1 MKSQESLTELL
12 QEKNLRQLIR
22 IKATNLNMNRQ
33 FIPDRE
39 IVLSKDTDLLNTSTY
54 ADNLTNLIQQAPKEQ
69 VFTIGLFGSWGSGKS
84 SIIETSKKSL
94 TCSED
99 VKVKFITYDA
109 WKYANDS
116 FRRMFLLRIQ
126 QELKQGQTEVMQRF
140 YQSESVEAEPK
151 TYVSTNY
158 LGILCLALLALLII
172 INCLPISFEMKVPI
186 FTGLSLLGVLITIF
200 GGIFQKLKIQIN
212 KPIVFAP
219 EQFEECF
226 RDMISKALKKRNIV
240 NNTYTKIVDYVKVG
254 ECSITNLDQLVLV
267 IDNIDRCSS
276 SQAYN
281 LLTDI
286 KTFLC
291 DEKFNLVFVIPVDD
305 EALRKHILNSTHSEN
320 TDECARDKEE
330 FLRKFFNVTL
340 RIKPH
345 QPTEMYE
352 FTQKLNTKYALGFSS
367 ATINIASKEYAKN
380 PRRVIQLFN
389 NLSAELTNYDD
400 AFASKYE
407 TLICKILIIRE
418 EYNDFYQELLKDYT
432 LLSKVDLSDKKR
444 NPELI
449 RLLSD
454 TRSYTSNYDGHV
466 LSRILTNSDSQFAD
480 IPANIRNLI
489 DAHNT
494 IESNTELSEW
504 INAEDS
510 KIEQFVGYCLY
521 NIEKAIKRQLWD
533 SEYKAYCE
541 FIAEANSVIQFTRE
555 QNIRLSEKIKPHIEK
570 LIPAFSNPT
579 QIVTY
584 ANYLHT
590 QKLSYLLGYII
601 SYLKSN
607 KEKTNEIWSKYLGE
621 CISQCNNKTLSD
633 LGDIFTS
640 EYKKGKYDVTT
651 LSKEQIK
658 ALVKDDLLSYI
669 IDKWSTIE
677 ENQYITD
684 FIFISDKIN
693 ITESVSIKVY
703 DKINTILGDLRGL
716 DKTDLLNKLTIINKL
731 TENLLIGQNQE
742 SIQKLYNLITGQRT
756 MPNPSYP
763 NHRHYDKQVRLL
775 EECTDISDIN
785 IIARFIAT
793 TYKVTRGRINGA
805 SEFELLRT
813 IDETTTLNNILWL
826 KERFGYTLYRLAS
839 HLVNYSLY
847 NNEDLMTVYQ
857 AHFLEEYNNA
867 PILKEDELN
876 HKLDNM
882 LKYAIQYKDNKMFS
896 WLNDISSKNNRIK
909 TILIPIISARPIGEI
924 QTLPNELMDLA
935 INSVDENN
943 IESYRKFTD
952 FLRCLASSGSASQ
965 KQYLVKLII
974 KMLDEKEDIEKVISI
989 IKSYKQLAKTY
1000 CDRIISTLNCI
1011 IEDNSDTTI
1020 IDMCSDAIEHL
1031 ISLNKSISKAKK
1043 QRSA

>member
-1 MKSQESLTELL
+1 
-12 QEKNLRQLIR
+12 
-22 IKATNLNMNRQ
+22 MNRQ
-33 FIPDRE
+33 FIPDKE
-39 IVLSKDTDLLNTSTY
+39 IILSKDTDLLNTSIY
-54 ADNLTNLIQQAPKEQ
+54 ANNLVDLIKSAPQGQ
-69 VFTIGLFGSWGSGKS
+69 VFNIGLFGSWGSGKS
-84 SIIETSKKSL
+84 SIIATAKEQLISSKDL
-94 TCSED
+94 
-99 VKVKFITYDA
+99 KVKFVTYDA

-116 FRRMFLLRIQ
+116 FRRMFLFEVQ
-126 QELKQGQTEVMQRF
+126 KELGFKRTPLMEKF
-140 YQSESVEAEPK
+140 YQNSNQDVDVKNQISPLKVWLMVAISIIVLLIVSLLNIEIEYKISIYSLFALMSV
-151 TYVSTNY
+151 
-158 LGILCLALLALLII
+158 LIGILTGCFNQLKVA
-172 INCLPISFEMKVPI
+172 IS
-186 FTGLSLLGVLITIF
+186 
-200 GGIFQKLKIQIN
+200 
-212 KPIVFAP
+212 KPFMFAP
-219 EQFEECF
+219 EQFEQCF
-226 RDMISKALKKRNIV
+226 QEMMEEALKPNIIQRAFQFITRNPDCISHK
-240 NNTYTKIVDYVKVG
+240 KIV
-254 ECSITNLDQLVLV
+254 IV
-267 IDNIDRCSS
+267 IDNIDRCNSEQS
-276 SQAYN
+276 YN

-291 DEKFNLVFVIPVDD
+291 DERFNIVFVIPVDD
-305 EALRKHILNSTHSEN
+305 EALRKHILNKSHNNN

-352 FTQKLNTKYALGFSS
+352 FAQKLNTKYALGFNS

-389 NLSAELTNYDD
+389 NLSAELANYDD
-400 AFASKYE
+400 AFAFKYE

-432 LLSKVDLSDKKR
+432 LLSKTDFSDRKL

-454 TRSYTSNYDGHV
+454 TRSYTSNYDGHI
-466 LSRILTNSDSQFAD
+466 LSRILTNSDIQFAD
-480 IPANIRNLI
+480 IPANIKHFI
-489 DAHNT
+489 DAHNAVDIT
-494 IESNTELSEW
+494 AELSEW
-504 INAEDS
+504 LKTDVSN
-510 KIEQFVGYCLY
+510 IEQFVGYCLY

-533 SEYKAYCE
+533 SEFKAYCE
-541 FIAEANSVIQFTRE
+541 FIAEVNYTIKFTKE
-555 QNIRLSEKIKPHIEK
+555 QDIRFAEKIKPYIEK
-570 LIPAFSNPT
+570 LIPTFSNPT

-590 QKLSYLLGYII
+590 QKLPFLLGYII
-601 SYLKSN
+601 SYLKNN
-607 KEKTNEIWSKYLGE
+607 KDKTNEVWYKFLCE
-621 CISQCNNKTLSD
+621 CIAQCNNQTLAD

-651 LSKEQIK
+651 LNEKKIE
-658 ALVKDDLLSYI
+658 ALVNDDLLSFI

-677 ENQYITD
+677 ENQYIRD
-684 FIFISDKIN
+684 FIYISDKIN
-693 ITESVSIKVY
+693 ITESISIKVY

-716 DKTDLLNKLTIINKL
+716 DKIDILNRITIINKL
-731 TENLLIGQNQE
+731 TENLLIEQNHE

-756 MPNPSYP
+756 IPNPNYPSY
-763 NHRHYDKQVRLL
+763 RRYDNQVRLL

-813 IDETTTLNNILWL
+813 KDENTTLNNILWL
-826 KERFGYTLYRLAS
+826 KERFGYPLYRLAS

-847 NNEDLMTVYQ
+847 DNEDLMTIYQ
-857 AHFLEEYNNA
+857 THFLEEYNNA
-867 PILKEDELN
+867 PILREDELN
-876 HKLDNM
+876 NKLDNM
-882 LKYAIQYKDNKMFS
+882 LKYAIQYKDNKMFT
-896 WLNDISSKNNRIK
+896 WLNDISSKNNRVK

-965 KQYLVKLII
+965 KQYLVKLLI
-974 KMLDEKEDIEKVISI
+974 KMLDEKEDIEKIISI

-1000 CDRIISTLNCI
+1000 CDRIISTLKCI
-1011 IEDNSDTTI
+1011 IEDSSDTTI
-1020 IDMCSDAIEHL
+1020 VNMCNDAIEYL
-1031 ISLNKSISKAKK
+1031 SAINKSASKAKK
-1043 QRSA
+1043 RYSA

>member
-1 MKSQESLTELL
+1 MDHL
-12 QEKNLRQLIR
+12 QEKNSRQLIR

-84 SIIETSKKSL
+84 SIIETSKNSL

-140 YQSESVEAEPK
+140 YQSESAETEPK

-219 EQFEECF
+219 EQFEGCF

-240 NNTYTKIVDYVKVG
+240 NNTYTKIVDYVEVG

-305 EALRKHILNSTHSEN
+305 EALRKHILNFTHSEN

-352 FTQKLNTKYALGFSS
+352 FAQKLNTKYALGFSS

-389 NLSAELTNYDD
+389 NLSAELANYDD
-400 AFASKYE
+400 VFASKYDA
-407 TLICKILIIRE
+407 LICKILIIRE
-418 EYNDFYQELLKDYT
+418 EYNDFYQKLLKDYT
-432 LLSKVDLSDKKR
+432 LLSKTDFSDKEL
-444 NPELI
+444 NHELI

-466 LSRILTNSDSQFAD
+466 LSRILTNSDIQFAD
-480 IPANIRNLI
+480 IPANIRHFI
-489 DAHNT
+489 DAHNAVDIT
-494 IESNTELSEW
+494 AELSEW
-504 INAEDS
+504 LKTDVSNT
-510 KIEQFVGYCLY
+510 EQFVGYCLY

-533 SEYKAYCE
+533 SEFKAYCE
-541 FIAEANSVIQFTRE
+541 FIAETNSTIKFTKE
-555 QNIRLSEKIKPHIEK
+555 QDIRFAEKFKPYIEK
-570 LIPAFSNPT
+570 LIPTFSNPA
-579 QIVTY
+579 QIVAY
-584 ANYLHT
+584 ANYLQT
-590 QKLSYLLGYII
+590 QGLSFLLGYII
-601 SYLKSN
+601 SYIKSN
-607 KEKTNEIWSKYLGE
+607 KEKANDVWAQYLQECIDQCNSKTLVGLGE
-621 CISQCNNKTLSD
+621 V
-633 LGDIFTS
+633 FAA
-640 EYKKGKYDVTT
+640 EYKKNKYDITS
-651 LSKEQIK
+651 LNKDQLGALIKE
-658 ALVKDDLLSYI
+658 DLLLFI
-669 IDKWSTIE
+669 IDRWTAIE
-677 ENQYITD
+677 DNKYISD
-684 FIFISDKIN
+684 FIFISHN
-693 ITESVSIKVY
+693 IGISKTVCVKVY
-703 DKINTILGDLRGL
+703 DKLTTILGDLRGVVASDLL
-716 DKTDLLNKLTIINKL
+716 DKISIINKI
-731 TENLLIGQNQE
+731 TENLSVEQNCE
-742 SIQKLYNLITGQRT
+742 SILKLYKLITGHRT
-756 MPNPSYP
+756 MPHPSYSSY
-763 NHRHYDKQVRLL
+763 RQYDNQVRLL
-775 EECTDISDIN
+775 DECSDIDDVN
-785 IIARFIAT
+785 VVARFIVT
-793 TYKVTRGRINGA
+793 TYKVLIGSIKVDA
-805 SEFELLRT
+805 ELDVLMT
-813 IDETTTLNNILWL
+813 KDATTTLNHILWL
-826 KERFGYTLYRLAS
+826 KNKWTDSLYPLAS
-839 HLVNYSLY
+839 HLIKYSLY
-847 NNEDLMTVYQ
+847 DNDELMAVYRL
-857 AHFLEEYNNA
+857 HFLDKYNDA
-867 PILKEDELN
+867 PILKEEELKI
-876 HKLDNM
+876 KLADM
-882 LKYAIQYKDNKMFS
+882 LQYAIQTKSDRMFN
-896 WLNDISSKNNRIK
+896 WLSDISSKDNRIK
-909 TILIPIISARPIGEI
+909 TILVPIISDRPIGEI
-924 QTLPNELMDLA
+924 QSLPKGLMDLA
-935 INSVDENN
+935 INSVDQNN
-943 IESYRKFTD
+943 LESYRKYTD
-952 FLRCLASSGSASQ
+952 FLRCLATSGSTAQ
-965 KQYLVKLII
+965 KQYLVKLIV
-974 KMLDEKEDIEKVISI
+974 KMLDEKDDIQKVILI
-989 IKSYKQLAKTY
+989 IKSYKQLAKPY
-1000 CDRIISTLNCI
+1000 CDRIESTLRCI
-1011 IEDNSDTTI
+1011 LDDTSDSSTI
-1020 IDMCSDAIEHL
+1020 QLCNDAIEHL
-1031 ISLNKSISKAKK
+1031 SSLNQTSKRKRKSA
-1043 QRSA
+1043 

>member
-1 MKSQESLTELL
+1 
-12 QEKNLRQLIR
+12 
-22 IKATNLNMNRQ
+22 MNRQ
-33 FIPDRE
+33 FIPDKE
-39 IVLSKDTDLLNTSTY
+39 IILSKDTDLLNTLIY
-54 ADNLTNLIQQAPKEQ
+54 ANNLVGLIKSAPKGQ
-69 VFTIGLFGSWGSGKS
+69 VFNIGLFGSWGSGKS
-84 SIIETSKKSL
+84 SIIATAKKQLISSKDL
-94 TCSED
+94 
-99 VKVKFITYDA
+99 KVKFITYDA

-116 FRRMFLLRIQ
+116 FRRMFLFEVQ
-126 QELKQGQTEVMQRF
+126 KELGFKRTSLMEKF
-140 YQSESVEAEPK
+140 YQNSNQDVDVKNQISPLKVFLFVAAIVIGVIVVGLSDIEIEAKISIYSLFALFSVL
-151 TYVSTNY
+151 
-158 LGILCLALLALLII
+158 LGILTGCFNQLKVA
-172 INCLPISFEMKVPI
+172 IS
-186 FTGLSLLGVLITIF
+186 
-200 GGIFQKLKIQIN
+200 
-212 KPIVFAP
+212 KPFMFAP
-219 EQFEECF
+219 EQFEQCF
-226 RDMISKALKKRNIV
+226 QEMMEEALKPNIIQRAFQFI
-240 NNTYTKIVDYVKVG
+240 TRTPDCISHKKIV
-254 ECSITNLDQLVLV
+254 IV
-267 IDNIDRCSS
+267 IDNIDRCNSEQS
-276 SQAYN
+276 YN

-291 DEKFNLVFVIPVDD
+291 DERFNIVFVIPVDD
-305 EALRKHILNSTHSEN
+305 EALRKHLLNKSHNNN

-352 FTQKLNTKYALGFSS
+352 FAQKLNTKYALGFSS

-389 NLSAELTNYDD
+389 NLYAELANYDD
-400 AFASKYE
+400 AFAFKYE

-432 LLSKVDLSDKKR
+432 LLSKTDFFDRKL

-454 TRSYTSNYDGHV
+454 TRSYTSNYDGHI
-466 LSRILTNSDSQFAD
+466 LSRILTNSDIQFAD
-480 IPANIRNLI
+480 IPANIKHFI
-489 DAHNT
+489 DAHNAVDIT
-494 IESNTELSEW
+494 AELSEW
-504 INAEDS
+504 LKTDVSN
-510 KIEQFVGYCLY
+510 IEQFVGYCLY
-521 NIEKAIKRQLWD
+521 NIEKAIKRKLWD
-533 SEYKAYCE
+533 SEFKAYCE
-541 FIAEANSVIQFTRE
+541 FIAEVNSTIKFTKE
-555 QNIRLSEKIKPHIEK
+555 QDIRFAEKFKPYIEK
-570 LIPAFSNPT
+570 LIPTFSNPT

-590 QKLSYLLGYII
+590 QKLPFLLGYII
-601 SYLKSN
+601 SYLKNN
-607 KEKTNEIWSKYLGE
+607 KDKTNEVWYKFLCE
-621 CISQCNNKTLSD
+621 CITQCNNQTLAN

-651 LSKEQIK
+651 LNKKKIE
-658 ALVKDDLLSYI
+658 ALVNDDLLSFI

-677 ENQYITD
+677 ENQYIRD
-684 FIFISDKIN
+684 FIYISDKIN
-693 ITESVSIKVY
+693 ITESISIKVY

-716 DKTDLLNKLTIINKL
+716 EKIDILNRITIINKL
-731 TENLLIGQNQE
+731 TENLLIEQNHE

-756 MPNPSYP
+756 IPNPNYP
-763 NHRHYDKQVRLL
+763 TYRHYDNQVRLL

-793 TYKVTRGRINGA
+793 TYKVTRGQINGA

-813 IDETTTLNNILWL
+813 KDEATTLNNILWL
-826 KERFGYTLYRLAS
+826 KERFGYPLYRLAS

-847 NNEDLMTVYQ
+847 DNEDLMTIYQ

-867 PILKEDELN
+867 PILREDELN
-876 HKLDNM
+876 NKLDNM
-882 LKYAIQYKDNKMFS
+882 LIYAIQYKDNKMFT
-896 WLNDISSKNNRIK
+896 WLNDISSKNNRVK

-965 KQYLVKLII
+965 KQYLVKLLI
-974 KMLDEKEDIEKVISI
+974 KMLDEKEDIEKIISI

-1000 CDRIISTLNCI
+1000 CDRIISTLKCI
-1011 IEDNSDTTI
+1011 IEDSSDTTI
-1020 IDMCSDAIEHL
+1020 VNMCNDAIEYL
-1031 ISLNKSISKAKK
+1031 SAINKPASKVKK
-1043 QRSA
+1043 RYSA

>member
-1 MKSQESLTELL
+1 
-12 QEKNLRQLIR
+12 
-22 IKATNLNMNRQ
+22 MNRQ
-33 FIPDRE
+33 FIPDKE
-39 IVLSKDTDLLNTSTY
+39 IILSKDTDLLNTSIY
-54 ADNLTNLIQQAPKEQ
+54 ANNLVDLIKSAPQGQ
-69 VFTIGLFGSWGSGKS
+69 VFNIGLFGSWGSGKS
-84 SIIETSKKSL
+84 SIIATAKERLISSKDL
-94 TCSED
+94 
-99 VKVKFITYDA
+99 KVKFVTYDA

-116 FRRMFLLRIQ
+116 FRRMFLFEVQ
-126 QELKQGQTEVMQRF
+126 KELGFKRTPLMEKF
-140 YQSESVEAEPK
+140 YQNSNQDVDVKNQISPLKVWLMVAISIIVLLVVSLLNIEIEYKISIYSIFALLSV
-151 TYVSTNY
+151 
-158 LGILCLALLALLII
+158 LIGILTGCFNQLKVA
-172 INCLPISFEMKVPI
+172 IS
-186 FTGLSLLGVLITIF
+186 
-200 GGIFQKLKIQIN
+200 
-212 KPIVFAP
+212 KPFMFAP
-219 EQFEECF
+219 EQFEQCF
-226 RDMISKALKKRNIV
+226 QEMMEEALKPNIIQRAFQFITRNPDCISHK
-240 NNTYTKIVDYVKVG
+240 KIV
-254 ECSITNLDQLVLV
+254 IV
-267 IDNIDRCSS
+267 IDNIDRCNSEQS
-276 SQAYN
+276 YN

-291 DEKFNLVFVIPVDD
+291 DERFNIVFVIPVDD
-305 EALRKHILNSTHSEN
+305 EALRKHILNKSHNNN

-352 FTQKLNTKYALGFSS
+352 FAQKLNTKYALGFNS

-389 NLSAELTNYDD
+389 NLSAELANYDD
-400 AFASKYE
+400 AFAFKYE

-432 LLSKVDLSDKKR
+432 LLSKTEFSDKKL

-466 LSRILTNSDSQFAD
+466 LSRILTNSDIQFAD
-480 IPANIRNLI
+480 IPANIRHFI
-489 DAHNT
+489 DAHNAVDIT
-494 IESNTELSEW
+494 AELSEW
-504 INAEDS
+504 LKTDVSNT
-510 KIEQFVGYCLY
+510 EQFVGYCLY

-533 SEYKAYCE
+533 SEFKAYCE
-541 FIAEANSVIQFTRE
+541 FIAEINSTIKFTKE
-555 QNIRLSEKIKPHIEK
+555 QDIRFAEKFKPYIEK
-570 LIPAFSNPT
+570 LIPTFSNPT

-590 QKLSYLLGYII
+590 QKLPFLLGYII
-601 SYLKSN
+601 SYLKNN
-607 KEKTNEIWSKYLGE
+607 KDKTNEVWYKFLCE
-621 CISQCNNKTLSD
+621 CITQCNNQTLAD

-640 EYKKGKYDVTT
+640 EYKNGKYDVTT
-651 LSKEQIK
+651 LNKKKIE
-658 ALVKDDLLSYI
+658 ALVNDDLLSFI

-677 ENQYITD
+677 ENQYIRD
-684 FIFISDKIN
+684 FIYISDKIN
-693 ITESVSIKVY
+693 ITESISIKVY

-716 DKTDLLNKLTIINKL
+716 EKIDILNRITIINKL
-731 TENLLIGQNQE
+731 TENLLIEQNHE

-756 MPNPSYP
+756 IPNPNYPSY
-763 NHRHYDKQVRLL
+763 RHYDNQVRLL

-793 TYKVTRGRINGA
+793 TYKVTRGRIDGA

-813 IDETTTLNNILWL
+813 KDEATTLNNILWL
-826 KERFGYTLYRLAS
+826 KERFGYPLYRLAS

-847 NNEDLMTVYQ
+847 DNEDLMTIYQ

-867 PILKEDELN
+867 PILREDELN
-876 HKLDNM
+876 NKLDNM
-882 LKYAIQYKDNKMFS
+882 LKYAIQYKDNKMFT
-896 WLNDISSKNNRIK
+896 WLNDISSKNNRVK

-965 KQYLVKLII
+965 KQYLVKLLI
-974 KMLDEKEDIEKVISI
+974 KMLDEKEDIEKIISI

-1000 CDRIISTLNCI
+1000 CDRIISTLKCI
-1011 IEDNSDTTI
+1011 IEDSSDTTI
-1020 IDMCSDAIEHL
+1020 VNMCNDAIEYL
-1031 ISLNKSISKAKK
+1031 SAINKPASKVKK
-1043 QRSA
+1043 RYSA

>member
-1 MKSQESLTELL
+1 
-12 QEKNLRQLIR
+12 
-22 IKATNLNMNRQ
+22 MNRQ
-33 FIPDRE
+33 FIPDKE
-39 IVLSKDTDLLNTSTY
+39 IILSKDTDLLNTSIY
-54 ADNLTNLIQQAPKEQ
+54 ANNLVDLIKSAPQGQ
-69 VFTIGLFGSWGSGKS
+69 VFNIGLFGSWGSGKS
-84 SIIETSKKSL
+84 SIIATAKEQLISSKDL
-94 TCSED
+94 
-99 VKVKFITYDA
+99 KVKFVTYDA

-116 FRRMFLLRIQ
+116 FRRMFLFEVQ
-126 QELKQGQTEVMQRF
+126 KELGFKRTPLMEKF
-140 YQSESVEAEPK
+140 YQNSNQDVDVKNQISPLKVWLMVAISIIVLLVVSLLNIEIEYKISIYSLFALMSV
-151 TYVSTNY
+151 
-158 LGILCLALLALLII
+158 LIGILTGCFNQLKVA
-172 INCLPISFEMKVPI
+172 IS
-186 FTGLSLLGVLITIF
+186 
-200 GGIFQKLKIQIN
+200 
-212 KPIVFAP
+212 KPFMFAP
-219 EQFEECF
+219 EQFEQCF
-226 RDMISKALKKRNIV
+226 QEMMEEALKPNIIQRAFQFITRNPDCISHK
-240 NNTYTKIVDYVKVG
+240 KIV
-254 ECSITNLDQLVLV
+254 IV
-267 IDNIDRCSS
+267 IDNIDRCNSEQS
-276 SQAYN
+276 YN

-291 DEKFNLVFVIPVDD
+291 DERFNIVFVIPVDD
-305 EALRKHILNSTHSEN
+305 EALRKHILNKSHNNN

-352 FTQKLNTKYALGFSS
+352 FAQKLNTKYALGFNS

-389 NLSAELTNYDD
+389 NLSAELANYDD
-400 AFASKYE
+400 AFAFKYE

-432 LLSKVDLSDKKR
+432 LLSKTDFSDKKL

-454 TRSYTSNYDGHV
+454 TRSYTSNYDGHI
-466 LSRILTNSDSQFAD
+466 LSRILTNSDIQFAD
-480 IPANIRNLI
+480 IPANIKHFI
-489 DAHNT
+489 DAHNAIDIT
-494 IESNTELSEW
+494 AELSEW
-504 INAEDS
+504 LKTDVSN
-510 KIEQFVGYCLY
+510 IEQFVGYCLY

-533 SEYKAYCE
+533 SEFKAYCE
-541 FIAEANSVIQFTRE
+541 FIAEVNSTIKFTKE
-555 QNIRLSEKIKPHIEK
+555 QDIRFAEKFKPYIEK
-570 LIPAFSNPT
+570 LIPTFSNPT

-590 QKLSYLLGYII
+590 QKLPFLLGYII
-601 SYLKSN
+601 SYLKNN
-607 KEKTNEIWSKYLGE
+607 KDKTNEVWYKFLCE
-621 CISQCNNKTLSD
+621 CIVQCNNQTLAD

-651 LSKEQIK
+651 LNKKKIE
-658 ALVKDDLLSYI
+658 ALVNDDLLSFI

-677 ENQYITD
+677 ENQYIRD
-684 FIFISDKIN
+684 FIYISDKIN
-693 ITESVSIKVY
+693 ITESISIKVY

-716 DKTDLLNKLTIINKL
+716 DKIDILNRITIINKL
-731 TENLLIGQNQE
+731 TENLLIEQNHE

-756 MPNPSYP
+756 IPNPNYPSY
-763 NHRHYDKQVRLL
+763 RHYDNQVRLL

-813 IDETTTLNNILWL
+813 KDETTTLNNILWL
-826 KERFGYTLYRLAS
+826 KERFGYPLYRLAS

-847 NNEDLMTVYQ
+847 DNEDLMTIYQ
-857 AHFLEEYNNA
+857 THFLEEYNNA

-876 HKLDNM
+876 NKLDNM
-882 LKYAIQYKDNKMFS
+882 LKYAIQHKDNKMFS
-896 WLNDISSKNNRIK
+896 WLNNISSKNNRIK

-924 QTLPNELMDLA
+924 QTLPKELMDLA

-974 KMLDEKEDIEKVISI
+974 RMLDEKEDIGKVISI

-1000 CDRIISTLNCI
+1000 CDRIIATLNCI

-1020 IDMCSDAIEHL
+1020 IDMCSNAIEHL
-1031 ISLNKSISKAKK
+1031 ISLNKSVSKAKK

>member
-1 MKSQESLTELL
+1 
-12 QEKNLRQLIR
+12 
-22 IKATNLNMNRQ
+22 MNRQ

-54 ADNLTNLIQQAPKEQ
+54 ANNLVNLIKSAPQGQ
-69 VFTIGLFGSWGSGKS
+69 VFNIGLFGSWGSGKS
-84 SIIETSKKSL
+84 SIIATAKEQLTSSKDSKA
-94 TCSED
+94 
-99 VKVKFITYDA
+99 KFITYDA

-116 FRRMFLLRIQ
+116 FRRMFLFEVQ
-126 QELKQGQTEVMQRF
+126 KELGFKRTPLMEKF
-140 YQSESVEAEPK
+140 YQNSNQDVDVKNQISPLKVFLIAVAIVIGVLLVSLLDIKIEYKISIYSLVTLFSV
-151 TYVSTNY
+151 
-158 LGILCLALLALLII
+158 LMGILTGCFNQLKVA
-172 INCLPISFEMKVPI
+172 IS
-186 FTGLSLLGVLITIF
+186 
-200 GGIFQKLKIQIN
+200 
-212 KPIVFAP
+212 KPFLFAP
-219 EQFEECF
+219 EQFEQCF
-226 RDMISKALKKRNIV
+226 QEMMEEALKPNIIQRAFQFINRNSVCFFHKQIV
-240 NNTYTKIVDYVKVG
+240 I
-254 ECSITNLDQLVLV
+254 V
-267 IDNIDRCSS
+267 IDNIDRCNSAQS
-276 SQAYN
+276 YN

-291 DEKFNLVFVIPVDD
+291 DERFNIVFVIPVDD
-305 EALRKHILNSTHSEN
+305 EALRKHILNTSHNNN

-352 FTQKLNTKYALGFSS
+352 FAQKLNTKYALGFNS

-389 NLSAELTNYDD
+389 NLSAELANYDD

-407 TLICKILIIRE
+407 TLICKVLIIRE
-418 EYNDFYQELLKDYT
+418 EYNKFYQELLKDYT
-432 LLSKVDLSDKKR
+432 LLSSAELSDDIAT
-444 NPELI
+444 PELK

-480 IPANIRNLI
+480 IPANIKNLI
-489 DAHNT
+489 DAHNA
-494 IESNTELSEW
+494 IESNSGLSEW
-504 INAEDS
+504 INIDIS
-510 KIEQFVGYCLY
+510 NVEQFVGYCLY

-533 SEYKAYCE
+533 SEFKAYCE
-541 FIAEANSVIQFTRE
+541 FIAEINPIISFTKE

-570 LIPAFSNPT
+570 LIPTFCNPSR
-579 QIVTY
+579 IVTY

-590 QKLSYLLGYII
+590 QRLPFLLEYIV

-607 KEKTNEIWSKYLGE
+607 KDTTDEIWYKFLRE
-621 CISQCNNKTLSD
+621 CISQCNNSTLED
-633 LGDIFTS
+633 LGDIFTN
-640 EYKKGKYDVTT
+640 EYKKGKYDVIT
-651 LSKEQIK
+651 LNKEQIR
-658 ALVKDDLLSYI
+658 ALVKDDLVSFI
-669 IDKWSTIE
+669 IDKWNALE

-684 FIFISDKIN
+684 FLYISDKIN

-716 DKTDLLNKLTIINKL
+716 DKTELLNRITIINKL
-731 TENLLIGQNQE
+731 TENLFIEQNQE

-756 MPNPSYP
+756 IPNPNYPSY
-763 NHRHYDKQVRLL
+763 RHYDNQVRLL

-805 SEFELLRT
+805 SEFELLRA

-826 KERFGYTLYRLAS
+826 KERFGYPLYRLAS

-847 NNEDLMTVYQ
+847 NNEDLMTIYQ

-867 PILKEDELN
+867 PILKEDELI

-882 LKYAIQYKDNKMFS
+882 LKYAIQHKDNKMFS

-952 FLRCLASSGSASQ
+952 FLRCLASNGSASQ
-965 KQYLVKLII
+965 KQYLVRLII

-989 IKSYKQLAKTY
+989 IKSYKQLGKTY

-1020 IDMCSDAIEHL
+1020 IDMCSDAIEYL
-1031 ISLNKSISKAKK
+1031 ISLNKSASKAKK
-1043 QRSA
+1043 KQSA

>member
-1 MKSQESLTELL
+1 MELL
-12 QEKNLRQLIR
+12 QEKNSRQLIR
-22 IKATNLNMNRQ
+22 IKAENINMNRQ

-140 YQSESVEAEPK
+140 YQSESAETEPK

-158 LGILCLALLALLII
+158 LGILCIALLALLII

-219 EQFEECF
+219 EQFEGCF

-240 NNTYTKIVDYVKVG
+240 NNAYTKIVDYVEVG
-254 ECSITNLDQLVLV
+254 ECSITNLNQLVLV

-305 EALRKHILNSTHSEN
+305 EALRKHILNFTHSEN

-352 FTQKLNTKYALGFSS
+352 FAQKLNTKYALGFSS

-389 NLSAELTNYDD
+389 NLSAELANYDD
-400 AFASKYE
+400 VFASKYE

-432 LLSKVDLSDKKR
+432 LLSKVDFSDKKR

-466 LSRILTNSDSQFAD
+466 LSRILTNSDSQFAG
-480 IPANIRNLI
+480 IPSNIRGLI
-489 DAHNT
+489 DAHNA
-494 IESNTELSEW
+494 SNRSTELLEW
-504 INAEDS
+504 INADIS
-510 KIEQFVGYCLY
+510 NIEKFVGYCLY
-521 NIEKAIKRQLWD
+521 GIDKSIKRQLWD
-533 SEYKAYCE
+533 SEFKASCE
-541 FIAEANSVIQFTRE
+541 FIAEINPSINLAKE
-555 QNIRLSEKIKPHIEK
+555 QNIRFAEKIKPYIEK
-570 LIPAFSNPT
+570 LIPTFSNPV
-579 QIVTY
+579 QIVAY
-584 ANYLHT
+584 ANYLQT
-590 QKLSYLLGYII
+590 QEMPFLLGYVI
-601 SYLKSN
+601 SYLKNN
-607 KEKTNEIWSKYLGE
+607 KEKTDDKWAKYFRE
-621 CISQCNNKTLSD
+621 CVIQCNKMALSE
-633 LGDIFTS
+633 LGDIFTN
-640 EYKKGKYDVTT
+640 EYKKNKFDVTI
-651 LSKEQIK
+651 LNANQLI
-658 ALVKDDLLSYI
+658 ALVKDELLIYLI
-669 IDKWSTIE
+669 ERWNAID
-677 ENQYITD
+677 ENNHIAD
-684 FIFISDKIN
+684 FIYIAQN
-693 ITESVSIKVY
+693 ITIGEPVCIKAY
-703 DKINTILGDLRGL
+703 EKISSILGDLRGVSK
-716 DKTDLLNKLTIINKL
+716 DELLNKIAIINKIAEPMVVSGAL
-731 TENLLIGQNQE
+731 EPITN
-742 SIQKLYNLITGQRT
+742 LYNLITGTRAMNST
-756 MPNPSYP
+756 PNPYS
-763 NHRHYDKQVRLL
+763 RQTTKQVRLL
-775 EECTDISDIN
+775 EECVN
-785 IIARFIAT
+785 IDEVNVLARFVVT
-793 TYKVTRGRINGA
+793 TYKVTQGRINGS
-805 SEFELLRT
+805 SELEILIIKDEST
-813 IDETTTLNNILWL
+813 ILNNILWL
-826 KERFGYTLYRLAS
+826 KSKWTDSLYPLAS
-839 HLVNYSLY
+839 HLIKYSIY
-847 NNEDLMTVYQ
+847 SNDELMNIYQ
-857 AHFLEEYNNA
+857 SHFLEQYNEV
-867 PILKEDELN
+867 PILKEEELKA
-876 HKLDNM
+876 KLDDM
-882 LKYAIQYKDNKMFS
+882 LQYAISNKDSKMFN
-896 WLNDISSKNNRIK
+896 WLNNISSKNNRIK

-924 QTLPNELMDLA
+924 QSLPTELMDLA

-952 FLRCLASSGSASQ
+952 FLRCLATSGSTAQ
-965 KQYLVKLII
+965 KQYLVKLIV
-974 KMLDEKEDIEKVISI
+974 KMMDEKDDIQKVVSI
-989 IKSYKQLAKTY
+989 IKSYKQLAKSY

-1011 IEDNSDTTI
+1011 IEDKSDTTI
-1020 IDMCSDAIEHL
+1020 VNMCSDAIEHL
-1031 ISLNKSISKAKK
+1031 IAINKSAGKAKK
-1043 QRSA
+1043 KRSA

>member
-1 MKSQESLTELL
+1 
-12 QEKNLRQLIR
+12 
-22 IKATNLNMNRQ
+22 MNRQ
-33 FIPDRE
+33 FIPDKE
-39 IVLSKDTDLLNTSTY
+39 IILSKDTDLLNTSIY
-54 ADNLTNLIQQAPKEQ
+54 ANNLVGLIKSAPKGQ
-69 VFTIGLFGSWGSGKS
+69 VFNIGLFGSWGSGKS
-84 SIIETSKKSL
+84 SIIATAKKQLISSKDL
-94 TCSED
+94 
-99 VKVKFITYDA
+99 KVKFITYDA

-116 FRRMFLLRIQ
+116 FRRMFLFEVQ
-126 QELKQGQTEVMQRF
+126 KELGFKRTSLMEKF
-140 YQSESVEAEPK
+140 YQNSNQDVDVKNQISPLKVFLFVAAIVIGVIVVGLSDIEIEAKISIYSLFALFSVL
-151 TYVSTNY
+151 
-158 LGILCLALLALLII
+158 LGILTGCFNQLKVA
-172 INCLPISFEMKVPI
+172 IS
-186 FTGLSLLGVLITIF
+186 
-200 GGIFQKLKIQIN
+200 
-212 KPIVFAP
+212 KPFMFAP
-219 EQFEECF
+219 EQFEQCF
-226 RDMISKALKKRNIV
+226 QEMMEEALKPNIIKRAFQFITRNPDCISHK
-240 NNTYTKIVDYVKVG
+240 KIV
-254 ECSITNLDQLVLV
+254 IV
-267 IDNIDRCSS
+267 IDNIDRCNSEQS
-276 SQAYN
+276 YN

-291 DEKFNLVFVIPVDD
+291 DERFNIVFVIPVDD
-305 EALRKHILNSTHSEN
+305 EALRKHLLNKSHNNN

-352 FTQKLNTKYALGFSS
+352 FAQKLNTKYALGFNS

-389 NLSAELTNYDD
+389 NLSAELANYDD
-400 AFASKYE
+400 AFAFKYE

-432 LLSKVDLSDKKR
+432 LLSKTDFSDRKL

-454 TRSYTSNYDGHV
+454 TRSYTSNYDGHI
-466 LSRILTNSDSQFAD
+466 LSRILTNSDIQFAD
-480 IPANIRNLI
+480 IPANIKHFI
-489 DAHNT
+489 DAHNAVDIT
-494 IESNTELSEW
+494 AELSEW
-504 INAEDS
+504 LKTDVSN
-510 KIEQFVGYCLY
+510 IEQFVGYCLY

-533 SEYKAYCE
+533 SEFKAYCE
-541 FIAEANSVIQFTRE
+541 FIAEVNSTIKFTKE
-555 QNIRLSEKIKPHIEK
+555 QDIRFAEKFKPYIEK
-570 LIPAFSNPT
+570 LIPTFSNPT

-590 QKLSYLLGYII
+590 QKLPFLLGYII
-601 SYLKSN
+601 SYLKNN
-607 KEKTNEIWSKYLGE
+607 KDKTNEVWYKFLCE
-621 CISQCNNKTLSD
+621 CITQCNNQTLAD

-651 LSKEQIK
+651 LNKKKIE
-658 ALVKDDLLSYI
+658 ALVNDDLLSFI

-677 ENQYITD
+677 ENQYIRD
-684 FIFISDKIN
+684 FIYISDKIN
-693 ITESVSIKVY
+693 ITESISIKVY

-716 DKTDLLNKLTIINKL
+716 EKIDILNRITIINKL
-731 TENLLIGQNQE
+731 TENLLIEQNHE

-756 MPNPSYP
+756 IPNPNYPSY
-763 NHRHYDKQVRLL
+763 RHYDNQVRLL

-813 IDETTTLNNILWL
+813 KDEATTLNNILWL
-826 KERFGYTLYRLAS
+826 KERFGYPLYRLAS

-847 NNEDLMTVYQ
+847 DNEDLMTIYQ

-867 PILKEDELN
+867 PILREDELN
-876 HKLDNM
+876 NKLDNM
-882 LKYAIQYKDNKMFS
+882 LKYAIQYKDNKMFT
-896 WLNDISSKNNRIK
+896 WLNGISSKNNRVK

-965 KQYLVKLII
+965 KQYLVKLLI
-974 KMLDEKEDIEKVISI
+974 KMLDEKEDIEKIISI

-1000 CDRIISTLNCI
+1000 CDRIISTLKCI
-1011 IEDNSDTTI
+1011 IEDSSDTTI
-1020 IDMCSDAIEHL
+1020 VNMCNDAIEYL
-1031 ISLNKSISKAKK
+1031 SAINKPASKVKK
-1043 QRSA
+1043 RYSA

>member
-1 MKSQESLTELL
+1 
-12 QEKNLRQLIR
+12 
-22 IKATNLNMNRQ
+22 MNRQ
-33 FIPDRE
+33 FIPDKE
-39 IVLSKDTDLLNTSTY
+39 IILSKDTDLLNTSIY
-54 ADNLTNLIQQAPKEQ
+54 ANNLVDLIKSAPQGQ
-69 VFTIGLFGSWGSGKS
+69 VFNIGLFGSWGSGKS
-84 SIIETSKKSL
+84 SIIATAKEQLISSKDL
-94 TCSED
+94 
-99 VKVKFITYDA
+99 KVKFVTYDA

-116 FRRMFLLRIQ
+116 FRRMFLFEVQ
-126 QELKQGQTEVMQRF
+126 KELGFKRTPLMEKF
-140 YQSESVEAEPK
+140 YQNSNQDVDVKNQISPLKVWLMVAISIIVLLIVSLLNIEIEYKISIYSLFALMSV
-151 TYVSTNY
+151 
-158 LGILCLALLALLII
+158 LIGILTGCFNQLKVA
-172 INCLPISFEMKVPI
+172 IS
-186 FTGLSLLGVLITIF
+186 
-200 GGIFQKLKIQIN
+200 
-212 KPIVFAP
+212 KPFMFAP
-219 EQFEECF
+219 EQFEQCF
-226 RDMISKALKKRNIV
+226 QEMMEEALKPNIIQRAFQFITRNPDCISHK
-240 NNTYTKIVDYVKVG
+240 KIV
-254 ECSITNLDQLVLV
+254 IV
-267 IDNIDRCSS
+267 IDNIDRCNSEQS
-276 SQAYN
+276 YN

-291 DEKFNLVFVIPVDD
+291 DERFNIVFVIPVDD
-305 EALRKHILNSTHSEN
+305 EALRKHILNKSHNNN

-352 FTQKLNTKYALGFSS
+352 FAQKLNTKYALGFNS

-389 NLSAELTNYDD
+389 NLSAELANYDD
-400 AFASKYE
+400 AFAFKYE

-432 LLSKVDLSDKKR
+432 LLSKTDFSDRKL

-454 TRSYTSNYDGHV
+454 TRSYTSNYDGHI
-466 LSRILTNSDSQFAD
+466 LSRILTNSDIQFAD
-480 IPANIRNLI
+480 IPANIKHFI
-489 DAHNT
+489 DAHNAVDIT
-494 IESNTELSEW
+494 IELSEW
-504 INAEDS
+504 LKTDVSN
-510 KIEQFVGYCLY
+510 IEQFVGYCLY

-533 SEYKAYCE
+533 SEFKAYCE
-541 FIAEANSVIQFTRE
+541 FIAEVNSTIKFTKE
-555 QNIRLSEKIKPHIEK
+555 QDIRFAEKFKPYIEK
-570 LIPAFSNPT
+570 LIPTFSNPT

-590 QKLSYLLGYII
+590 QKLSFLLGYII
-601 SYLKSN
+601 SYLKNN
-607 KEKTNEIWSKYLGE
+607 KDKTNEVWYKFLCE
-621 CISQCNNKTLSD
+621 CITQCNNQTLAD

-651 LSKEQIK
+651 LNKKKIE
-658 ALVKDDLLSYI
+658 ALVNDDLLSFI

-677 ENQYITD
+677 ENQYIRD
-684 FIFISDKIN
+684 FIYISDKIN
-693 ITESVSIKVY
+693 ITESISIKVY

-716 DKTDLLNKLTIINKL
+716 EKNDILNRITIINKL
-731 TENLLIGQNQE
+731 TENLLIEQNHE

-756 MPNPSYP
+756 IPNPNYPSY
-763 NHRHYDKQVRLL
+763 RHYDNQVRLL

-813 IDETTTLNNILWL
+813 KDEATTLNNILWL
-826 KERFGYTLYRLAS
+826 KERFGYPLYRLAS

-847 NNEDLMTVYQ
+847 DNEDLMTIYQ

-867 PILKEDELN
+867 PILREDELN
-876 HKLDNM
+876 NKLDNM
-882 LKYAIQYKDNKMFS
+882 LKYAIQYKDNKMFT
-896 WLNDISSKNNRIK
+896 WLNDISSKNNRVK

-965 KQYLVKLII
+965 KQYLVKLLI
-974 KMLDEKEDIEKVISI
+974 KMLDEKEDIEKIISI

-1000 CDRIISTLNCI
+1000 CDRIISTLKCI
-1011 IEDNSDTTI
+1011 IEDSSDTTI
-1020 IDMCSDAIEHL
+1020 VNMCNDAIEYL
-1031 ISLNKSISKAKK
+1031 SAINKPASKVKK
-1043 QRSA
+1043 RYSA

>member
-1 MKSQESLTELL
+1 
-12 QEKNLRQLIR
+12 
-22 IKATNLNMNRQ
+22 MNRQ

-39 IVLSKDTDLLNTSTY
+39 IVLSKDTDLLNTSIY
-54 ADNLTNLIQQAPKEQ
+54 ANNLVNLIKSAPQGQ
-69 VFTIGLFGSWGSGKS
+69 VFNIGLFGSWGSGKS
-84 SIIETSKKSL
+84 SIIATTKEQLKSSKDS
-94 TCSED
+94 
-99 VKVKFITYDA
+99 KVKFVTYDA

-116 FRRMFLLRIQ
+116 FRRMFLFEVQ
-126 QELKQGQTEVMQRF
+126 KELGFKRTPLMEKF
-140 YQSESVEAEPK
+140 YQNSNQDVDVKNQISPLKVFLIATAIVIGLLLVSLLDIKIEYKISIYSLFSIFSVL
-151 TYVSTNY
+151 
-158 LGILCLALLALLII
+158 LGILTGCFNQLKVA
-172 INCLPISFEMKVPI
+172 IS
-186 FTGLSLLGVLITIF
+186 
-200 GGIFQKLKIQIN
+200 
-212 KPIVFAP
+212 KPFMFAP
-219 EQFEECF
+219 EQFEQCF
-226 RDMISKALKKRNIV
+226 QEMMEEALKPNIIQRAFQFITRNPDCISHK
-240 NNTYTKIVDYVKVG
+240 KIV
-254 ECSITNLDQLVLV
+254 IV
-267 IDNIDRCSS
+267 IDNIDRCNSEQS
-276 SQAYN
+276 YN

-291 DEKFNLVFVIPVDD
+291 DERFNIVFVIPVDD
-305 EALRKHILNSTHSEN
+305 EALRKHILNTSHNNS

-352 FTQKLNTKYALGFSS
+352 FAQKLNTKYALGFNS

-432 LLSKVDLSDKKR
+432 LLSKTDFSDQKL

-466 LSRILTNSDSQFAD
+466 LSRILTNSDIQFTD
-480 IPANIRNLI
+480 IPTNIKHFI
-489 DAHNT
+489 DAHNAIDIT
-494 IESNTELSEW
+494 VELSEW
-504 INAEDS
+504 LKTDISN
-510 KIEQFVGYCLY
+510 IEQFVGYCLY
-521 NIEKAIKRQLWD
+521 NIEKTTKRQLWD
-533 SEYKAYCE
+533 SEFKAYCE
-541 FIAEANSVIQFTRE
+541 FIAEVNSTIKFSKE
-555 QNIRLSEKIKPHIEK
+555 QNIRFAEKFKTQIID
-570 LIPAFSNPT
+570 LIPTFSNPSI
-579 QIVTY
+579 IVAY
-584 ANYLHT
+584 ANYL
-590 QKLSYLLGYII
+590 QKQGLPFLLGYII
-601 SYLKSN
+601 SYIKNDVDKTDDIWTQYLK
-607 KEKTNEIWSKYLGE
+607 E
-621 CISQCNNKTLSD
+621 CINQCNSKVLLD
-633 LGDIFTS
+633 LGDIFTG
-640 EYKKGKYDVTT
+640 EYKKGKYDITT
-651 LSKEQIK
+651 LNKEQVT
-658 ALVKDDLLSYI
+658 ALVKSDLLSFI
-669 IDKWSTIE
+669 IEKWSTIE
-677 ENQYITD
+677 ENKYIID

-693 ITESVSIKVY
+693 VTESVSIKVY
-703 DKINTILGDLRGL
+703 DTINTILGDLRGL
-716 DKTDLLNKLTIINKL
+716 DKTDILNRVTIINKL
-731 TENLLIGQNQE
+731 TEYLHIGQNHE
-742 SIQKLYNLITGQRT
+742 SIQKLYNLIMGQRT
-756 MPNPSYP
+756 MPDPNYP
-763 NHRHYDKQVRLL
+763 NYRHYDKQVRLL

-813 IDETTTLNNILWL
+813 VDEATTFNNILWL
-826 KERFGYTLYRLAS
+826 NSRFRYPLYRLAS
-839 HLVNYSLY
+839 HLLNYTLY
-847 NNEDLMTVYQ
+847 DNEDLMNIYK

-876 HKLDNM
+876 NKLDNM
-882 LKYAIQYKDNKMFS
+882 LKYAIQHKDNKMFS

-924 QTLPNELMDLA
+924 QTLPKELMDLA
-935 INSVDENN
+935 INSVNENN

-974 KMLDEKEDIEKVISI
+974 KMLDEKEDIEKIISI
-989 IKSYKQLAKTY
+989 IKSYKQLSKTY

-1020 IDMCSDAIEHL
+1020 VNMCSDAIEHL
-1031 ISLNKSISKAKK
+1031 IAINKSAGKAKK
-1043 QRSA
+1043 KRSA

>member
-1 MKSQESLTELL
+1 
-12 QEKNLRQLIR
+12 
-22 IKATNLNMNRQ
+22 MNRQ
-33 FIPDRE
+33 FIPDKE
-39 IVLSKDTDLLNTSTY
+39 IILSKDTDLLNTSIY
-54 ADNLTNLIQQAPKEQ
+54 ANNLVDLIKSAPQGQ
-69 VFTIGLFGSWGSGKS
+69 VFNIGLFGSWGSGKS
-84 SIIETSKKSL
+84 SIIATAKKQLISSKDL
-94 TCSED
+94 
-99 VKVKFITYDA
+99 KVKFVTYDA

-116 FRRMFLLRIQ
+116 FRRMFLFEVQ
-126 QELKQGQTEVMQRF
+126 KELGFKRTPLMEKF
-140 YQSESVEAEPK
+140 YQNSNQDLDVKNQISPLKVWLMVALCIIVLLV
-151 TYVSTNY
+151 VSLLNIEIEY
-158 LGILCLALLALLII
+158 KISIYSLLALL
-172 INCLPISFEMKVPI
+172 S
-186 FTGLSLLGVLITIF
+186 VLI
-200 GGIFQKLKIQIN
+200 GILTGCFNQLKVAIS
-212 KPIVFAP
+212 KPFMFAP
-219 EQFEECF
+219 EQFEQCF
-226 RDMISKALKKRNIV
+226 QEMMEEALKPNIIQRAFQFITRNPDCISHK
-240 NNTYTKIVDYVKVG
+240 KIV
-254 ECSITNLDQLVLV
+254 IV
-267 IDNIDRCSS
+267 IDNIDRCNSEQS
-276 SQAYN
+276 YN

-291 DEKFNLVFVIPVDD
+291 DERFNIVFVIPVDD
-305 EALRKHILNSTHSEN
+305 EALRKHILNKSHNNN

-352 FTQKLNTKYALGFSS
+352 FAQKLNTKYVLGFNS

-389 NLSAELTNYDD
+389 NLSAELANYDD
-400 AFASKYE
+400 AFAFKYE

-418 EYNDFYQELLKDYT
+418 EYNDFYQELLKNYT
-432 LLSKVDLSDKKR
+432 LLSKTDFSDKKL

-454 TRSYTSNYDGHV
+454 TRSYTSNYDGHI
-466 LSRILTNSDSQFAD
+466 LSRILTNSDIQFAD
-480 IPANIRNLI
+480 IPTSIKHFI
-489 DAHNT
+489 DAHNAVDIT
-494 IESNTELSEW
+494 AELSEW
-504 INAEDS
+504 LKTDVSN
-510 KIEQFVGYCLY
+510 IEQFVGYCLY

-533 SEYKAYCE
+533 SEFKAYCE
-541 FIAEANSVIQFTRE
+541 FIAEVNSTIKLTKE
-555 QNIRLSEKIKPHIEK
+555 QDIRFAEKFKPYIEK
-570 LIPAFSNPT
+570 LIPTFSNPT
-579 QIVTY
+579 QIVIY

-590 QKLSYLLGYII
+590 QELTFLLGYII

-607 KEKTNEIWSKYLGE
+607 KDKTNEIWYKFLCE
-621 CISQCNNKTLSD
+621 CIAQCNNQTLAE

-651 LSKEQIK
+651 LNKKKIET
-658 ALVKDDLLSYI
+658 LVNDDLLSFI

-684 FIFISDKIN
+684 FIYISDKIN
-693 ITESVSIKVY
+693 ITESISIKVY

-716 DKTDLLNKLTIINKL
+716 DKIDILNRITIINKL
-731 TENLLIGQNQE
+731 TENLLIEQIHE

-756 MPNPSYP
+756 IPDPNYPSY
-763 NHRHYDKQVRLL
+763 RHYDTQVRLL

-785 IIARFIAT
+785 IIAKFIAI
-793 TYKVTRGRINGA
+793 TYKVTRGQINGA
-805 SEFELLRT
+805 PEFEILRT
-813 IDETTTLNNILWL
+813 KDEATILNNILWL
-826 KERFGYTLYRLAS
+826 KERFGYPLYELAS
-839 HLVNYSLY
+839 HLANYSLY
-847 NNEDLMTVYQ
+847 DNEDLMTVYQ

-876 HKLDNM
+876 NKLDNM
-882 LKYAIQYKDNKMFS
+882 LKYAIQYKDNKMFN

-909 TILIPIISARPIGEI
+909 TIIIPIISARPIGEI

-952 FLRCLASSGSASQ
+952 FLRCLASSGSAYQ

-974 KMLDEKEDIEKVISI
+974 KMLDEKEDIEKIISI
-989 IKSYKQLAKTY
+989 IKSYKQLSKTY

-1020 IDMCSDAIEHL
+1020 VNMCSDAIEHL
-1031 ISLNKSISKAKK
+1031 IAINKSAGKAKK
-1043 QRSA
+1043 KRSA